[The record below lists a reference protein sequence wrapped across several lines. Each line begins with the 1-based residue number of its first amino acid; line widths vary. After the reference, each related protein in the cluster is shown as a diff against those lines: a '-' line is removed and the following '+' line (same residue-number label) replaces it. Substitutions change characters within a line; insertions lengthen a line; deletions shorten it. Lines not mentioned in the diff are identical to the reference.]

1 MLIGTILLQLQA
13 LKKSLRLPVLSTEL
27 LKKLE

>member
-13 LKKSLRLPVLSTEL
+13 LKKSLRLPVLSTVL